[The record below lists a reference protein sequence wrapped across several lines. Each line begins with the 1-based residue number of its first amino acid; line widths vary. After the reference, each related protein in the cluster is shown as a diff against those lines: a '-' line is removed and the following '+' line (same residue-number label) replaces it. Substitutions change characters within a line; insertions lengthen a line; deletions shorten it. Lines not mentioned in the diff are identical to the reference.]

1 MVAAAAV
8 VDGGADVADSAVV
21 DKARSVVA
29 VVDDVGFVVV
39 AVAVVDK
46 ARSLAAA
53 VVDAGS
59 VVVALDDDGFLLAVV
74 VVVVD
79 VVVDDDAI
87 SGVADRAVSCA
98 CLVPIRNQSSLSCRC
113 THSLSA
119 PVAGADAPPPPRA
132 AAAAVGPDS
141 AVSWRRF
148 VDQ

>member
-1 MVAAAAV
+1 MAYVVVVAAASVVADGVDDAGSAV
-8 VDGGADVADSAVV
+8 VAVV
-21 DKARSVVA
+21 DKFHSVVA
-29 VVDDVGFVVV
+29 VVDDVGFV
-39 AVAVVDK
+39 AAVVDK
-46 ARSLAAA
+46 TRSLVSV
-53 VVDAGS
+53 VVDA
-59 VVVALDDDGFLLAVV
+59 DFL

-79 VVVDDDAI
+79 DGAI
-87 SGVADRAVSCA
+87 SAAADRAVSCA

>member
-1 MVAAAAV
+1 MVV
-8 VDGGADVADSAVV
+8 ADDADSAVV
-21 DKARSVVA
+21 DKGRSVVAAVDDDGSDGVA

-98 CLVPIRNQSSLSCRC
+98 CLVPIRNQSSSSCRC
-113 THSLSA
+113 TRWRLA
-119 PVAGADAPPPPRA
+119 PVAAADVPPPRA
-132 AAAAVGPDS
+132 VAAAVGPDS
-141 AVSWRRF
+141 AVC
-148 VDQ
+148 